1 MKLFLVFLVSL
12 PLLDASSDINLLKS
26 QMQKLQTE
34 VTNEKAEIKQL
45 KSRVQTRNGICQIN
59 SNRCGS
65 CLCVED
71 YSLVNDAYYLL
82 PVNYFC
88 DCREKPVRRDCKEH
102 YAQGERINGLYR
114 VSMNIIGHV
123 VQVSCVQNHHHGYGG
138 GWTVV
143 QRRFDGSENF
153 YRSWQEYKHG
163 FGKLQGE
170 HWLGN
175 ENLYRLTA
183 QAIVSGSELFVGM
196 MKKSSGWSYMRYTNF
211 DIGRESTGYK
221 LHVSGRQGGSY
232 SGMEKHDGMKF
243 STYDKDQDPNT
254 SVDCA
259 SEMHGAWWYDD
270 CKSTSSRYK
279 SSNLNGAYDEFENLT
294 DAKAAFSFYG
304 SAYRLRSSLMMVR
317 RK

>member
-1 MKLFLVFLVSL
+1 MKLFLVFLFSL
-12 PLLDASSDINLLKS
+12 PLLDASSDINLLQS

-34 VTNEKAEIKQL
+34 VANEKAEIKAL

-59 SNRCGS
+59 WNRCGS
-65 CLCVED
+65 CLCIEE
-71 YSLVNDAYYLL
+71 YGLRSLTYGITSHVS
-82 PVNYFC
+82 YFC
-88 DCREKPVRRDCKEH
+88 DCRQKPVRRDCKEH
-102 YAQGERINGLYR
+102 YDQGEWINGLYR
-114 VSMNIIGHV
+114 VSMNVVGHV
-123 VQVSCVQNHHHGYGG
+123 VQVSCVHNHRDGG
-138 GWTVV
+138 GWTVF

-183 QAIVSGSELFVGM
+183 QAISSGSELFVGM
-196 MKKSSGWSYMRYTNF
+196 VSIPTGRPYMWYANF

-221 LHVSGRQGGSY
+221 LHVSGRQEPY
-232 SGMEKHDGMKF
+232 YGMEKHDGMKF

-270 CKSTSSRYK
+270 CKSTSNRHL
-279 SSNLNGAYDEFENLT
+279 SSNLNGAYDEFGNLK
-294 DAKAAFSFYG
+294 DAKTAFSWFG
-304 SAYRLRSSLMMVR
+304 SWYRLRSSLMMVR

>member
-1 MKLFLVFLVSL
+1 
-12 PLLDASSDINLLKS
+12 
-26 QMQKLQTE
+26 MQKLQTE
-34 VTNEKAEIKQL
+34 VTNEKAEIKEL

-71 YSLVNDAYYLL
+71 YSLVSEYLS
-82 PVNYFC
+82 PVKYFC
-88 DCREKPVRRDCKEH
+88 DCRERPVRRDCKEH
-102 YAQGERINGLYR
+102 YDKGERINGLYR
-114 VSMNIIGHV
+114 VSMNVIGHV
-123 VQVSCVQNHHHGYGG
+123 VQVSCVQNRNGG

-183 QAIVSGSELFVGM
+183 QAIVSGSELRVDM
-196 MKKSSGWSYMRYTNF
+196 IRNSSGRYTMRYTNF
-211 DIGRESTGYK
+211 DIGLESTGYK
-221 LHVSGRQGGSY
+221 LHVSGRQGGLY
-232 SGMEKHDGMKF
+232 FGMEKHDGMKF

-270 CKSTSSRYK
+270 CKSTSNRYQ
-279 SSNLNGAYDEFENLT
+279 SSNLNGVYDEFENLT
-294 DAKAAFSFYG
+294 DAKTAFSWQG
-304 SAYRLRSSLMMVR
+304 SYFRLRSSLMMVR

>member
-12 PLLDASSDINLLKS
+12 SLLDASSDINLLKS
-26 QMQKLQTE
+26 QIQKLQTE
-34 VTNEKAEIKQL
+34 VTNEKAEIIEL

-65 CLCVED
+65 CLCVEE
-71 YSLVNDAYYLL
+71 YGLVNDRYPPS

-102 YAQGERINGLYR
+102 YDQGERINGLYR
-114 VSMNIIGHV
+114 VSMNVIGHV
-123 VQVSCVQNHHHGYGG
+123 VQVSCMQDHWYGSG
-138 GWTVV
+138 GWTVF

-183 QAIVSGSELFVGM
+183 QAIVSGSEL
-196 MKKSSGWSYMRYTNF
+196 
-211 DIGRESTGYK
+211 
-221 LHVSGRQGGSY
+221 
-232 SGMEKHDGMKF
+232 
-243 STYDKDQDPNT
+243 
-254 SVDCA
+254 SV
-259 SEMHGAWWYDD
+259 
-270 CKSTSSRYK
+270 
-279 SSNLNGAYDEFENLT
+279 
-294 DAKAAFSFYG
+294 
-304 SAYRLRSSLMMVR
+304 
-317 RK
+317 